1 MKNLILILCLILC
14 GATLN
19 AQIPNSSFEDW
30 DTTGGHLRPVGWDNL
45 NSMTDSTGVL
55 TCFIDSPGSK
65 GKYFLDLFSKVVPG
79 MGIVPGFAVCGKMDP
94 VTHYPVSGFAY
105 AGRPEVFA
113 GKWQYMTPGADVG
126 FIDIILTKWNIIAGK
141 RDTLTHTFSGRRRG
155 DMAMS
160 WTKFFIPLLYDMPG
174 TSDTAMIVLS
184 SSGVSPMATS
194 FLWVDDLQFTDS
206 TTFLATESLPQKHE
220 LSINPNPSSGTTI
233 LTLFATTTGT
243 AALSISDLSGRI
255 IYQATHNTTPGDNLI
270 PINTQ
275 QFAPGLYLVKVI
287 TETGIEVMKLVVE

>member
-1 MKNLILILCLILC
+1 MKNLILFLCLIIC
-14 GATLN
+14 GTTLH

-79 MGIVPGFAVCGKMDP
+79 MGIVPGFAVCGKLDP

-126 FIDIILTKWNIIAGK
+126 FIDIFLTKWNTAAGK
-141 RDTLTHTFSGRRRG
+141 RDTLSHTLSTRVRG
-155 DMAMS
+155 AMAMS
-160 WTKFFIPLLYDMPG
+160 WTKFYIPLVYTMPG
-174 TSDTAMIVLS
+174 ISDSAMIILLS
-184 SSGVSPMATS
+184 SGILPMETS

-206 TTFLATESLPQKHE
+206 TSFLATELVPEKHN
-220 LSINPNPSSGTTI
+220 LSIMPNPSSGSTI
-233 LTLFATTTGT
+233 LNLFSGNTATATI
-243 AALSISDLSGRI
+243 SISDLSGRI
-255 IYQATHNTTPGDNLI
+255 IVQSSHTTSHGDNQI
-270 PINTQ
+270 TINTQ
-275 QFAPGLYLVKVI
+275 QFAPGLYLVKMS
-287 TETGIEVMKLVVE
+287 TESGIEVMKMVVE

>member
-1 MKNLILILCLILC
+1 MKKLLLFFCLIIS

-30 DTTGGHLRPVGWDNL
+30 DTTGGHLTPVGWDNL
-45 NSMTDSTGVL
+45 NSMIDSTGVV

-65 GKYFLDLFSKVVPG
+65 GKYFMDIISRVVPG
-79 MGIVPGFAVCGKMDP
+79 MGVVPGFAVCGKLDP
-94 VTHYPVSGFAY
+94 ITHYPLSGFAY

-126 FIDIILTKWNIIAGK
+126 FIDILLTKWNTAAGK
-141 RDTLTHTFSGRRRG
+141 RDTLTHTLSTRVRG
-155 DMAMS
+155 AMAMS
-160 WTKFFIPLLYDMPG
+160 WTKFYIPLIYDMPG

-184 SSGVSPMATS
+184 SSGLLPMATS

-206 TTFLATESLPQKHE
+206 TTFLATESLPEKYE
-220 LSINPNPSSGTTI
+220 LSLSPNPSSGTT
-233 LTLFATTTGT
+233 TLNLFSGNTATATI
-243 AALSISDLSGRI
+243 SISDLSGRI
-255 IYQATHNTTPGDNLI
+255 IAQSSHTTTPGDNQI

-275 QFAPGLYLVKVI
+275 QFAPGLYLVKVS
-287 TETGIEVMKLVVE
+287 TEWGIEVMKMLVE

>member
-1 MKNLILILCLILC
+1 MKNLILFLCLIIC
-14 GATLN
+14 GTTLH

-126 FIDIILTKWNIIAGK
+126 FIDIFLTKWNTAAGK
-141 RDTLTHTFSGRRRG
+141 RDTLSHTLSTRVRG
-155 DMAMS
+155 AMAMS
-160 WTKFFIPLLYDMPG
+160 WTKFYIPLVYTMPG
-174 TSDTAMIVLS
+174 ISDSAMIILS
-184 SSGVSPMATS
+184 SSGILPMETS

-206 TTFLATESLPQKHE
+206 TSFLATELVPEKHN
-220 LSINPNPSSGTTI
+220 LSIMPNPSSGSTI
-233 LTLFATTTGT
+233 LNLFSVNTATVTI
-243 AALSISDLSGRI
+243 SISDLSGRI
-255 IYQATHNTTPGDNLI
+255 IAQSSHTTSPGDNQI

-275 QFAPGLYLVKVI
+275 QFAPGLYLVKVS
-287 TETGIEVMKLVVE
+287 TENGIEVMKMVVE